1 LTEFQQ
7 YSKYPPVYK
16 DISFWVNEYTENK
29 EGNWN
34 EYNNLCEVIREEGND
49 LVKALI
55 CWTNFVKKTKHL

>member
-1 LTEFQQ
+1 
-7 YSKYPPVYK
+7 VYK

-49 LVKALI
+49 LVESI
-55 CWTNFVKKTKHL
+55 DCWTNFVKKTKHL